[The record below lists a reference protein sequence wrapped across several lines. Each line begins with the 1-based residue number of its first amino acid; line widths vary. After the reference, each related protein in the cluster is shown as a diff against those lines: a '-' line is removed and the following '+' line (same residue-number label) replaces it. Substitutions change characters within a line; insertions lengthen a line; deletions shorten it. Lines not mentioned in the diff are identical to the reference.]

1 MKCEKCGNEDIKY
14 EFTAGKITCNFC
26 GFIIEEC
33 ILNPDISFNQ
43 SDLSKVT
50 ANGHLIVSNNEK
62 KSNFMNKS
70 TEFIFISAKRKINQL
85 GNSLKLCSKFQDSAF
100 RLFMFASHKGVVQG
114 RKIQALCIS
123 CIYVVCRRERM
134 PHLLVDF
141 SDITQTRSSKIGAIF
156 LKFIRNLNITLP
168 VIDPSL
174 FVHRFAF
181 SLQFGNKT
189 NMIAR
194 SALRLIARMKRDWMA
209 TGRRPSGLCGAA
221 LLIASRM
228 HGVKRTQKEIGDIVR
243 IGNIVLRSRLR
254 EIDKTSISNL
264 TIYEIDKGGGDDG
277 NRESLYDNF
286 NSVVSQ
292 PPSREE
298 INAYLNESKEKSN
311 YLSKPENENLISER
325 MKIIANPLFNKIKNN
340 QPNQD
345 ILKYLNTNLEIHIK
359 KEVWTESNLN
369 FIHSQSILARAQKEK
384 PFAFFRMGKKFK
396 IKISR

>member
-1 MKCEKCGNEDIKY
+1 MK
-14 EFTAGKITCNFC
+14 
-26 GFIIEEC
+26 
-33 ILNPDISFNQ
+33 
-43 SDLSKVT
+43 
-50 ANGHLIVSNNEK
+50 K